1 MTTPVA
7 LLELQVWA
15 ARALIAAGLP
25 GGAVDQAARLVVLA
39 QIAHEDAAAGFVAD
53 LPGIA
58 ARDHGVPELGEGGA
72 IDGRGLHAL
81 AVAPG
86 VLDLV
91 CADPAPFV
99 WSVSA
104 SPGAWV
110 LPGLVLQGAAR
121 GRAVLAVAPDRAVM
135 AWDDGDGA
143 TFAEAFAEARPQLLA
158 AAGFHVAVPADGYCV
173 TAAVSIVREDVCAGA
188 SRVVTAADH
197 AVHLARLRVQGFT
210 MPRAVWDG
218 ITAWGC
224 RMLVPTSDRSKAQAG
239 GDMGEG

>member
-39 QIAHEDAAAGFVAD
+39 QIAHDEAAAGFVAD
-53 LPGIA
+53 LPVIA

-91 CADPAPFV
+91 CADKAATV
-99 WSVSA
+99 WRVARSR
-104 SPGAWV
+104 GAWV
-110 LPGLVLQGAAR
+110 LPGLALQGRDAA
-121 GRAVLAVAPDRAVM
+121 GRSLPFLR
-135 AWDDGDGA
+135 
-143 TFAEAFAEARPQLLA
+143 ARPSWPGAQR
-158 AAGFHVAVPADGYCV
+158 PASPLPRPPARREAPCSRPRGSRARCLP
-173 TAAVSIVREDVCAGA
+173 TA
-188 SRVVTAADH
+188 
-197 AVHLARLRVQGFT
+197 
-210 MPRAVWDG
+210 MP
-218 ITAWGC
+218 
-224 RMLVPTSDRSKAQAG
+224 
-239 GDMGEG
+239 

>member
-15 ARALIAAGLP
+15 ARALVAAGFP
-25 GGAVDQAARLVVLA
+25 GGAVDQAARLVALA
-39 QIAHEDAAAGFVAD
+39 QVAHDDAAAGFVAD
-53 LPGIA
+53 LPAIA
-58 ARDHGVPELGEGGA
+58 ARDHGVPEPGEGGA

-91 CADPAPFV
+91 CARNAPTV
-99 WSVSA
+99 WIVTA

-110 LPGLVLQGAAR
+110 LPGLALQGAQR
-121 GRAVLAVAPDRAVM
+121 GRAVLAVSSGRAVM
-135 AWDDGDGA
+135 AWQEGA
-143 TFAEAFAEARPQLLA
+143 GAAYAEASGQARAAMLA
-158 AAGFHVAVPADGYCV
+158 AAGFDASVPANGFAVAAADGI
-173 TAAVSIVREDVCAGA
+173 ARHGVCGAA

-197 AVHLARLRVQGFT
+197 AAHLARLREEGFG

-218 ITAWGC
+218 ITAWGWK
-224 RMLVPTSDRSKAQAG
+224 MLVPTSDRSKAQAG